1 MERSLRSYELISQK
15 NEVMENKN
23 EFQQRLK

>member
-1 MERSLRSYELISQK
+1 MERSLRNYELISQK
-15 NEVMENKN
+15 NKVMENKN

>member
-1 MERSLRSYELISQK
+1 MERSLRNYELISQK